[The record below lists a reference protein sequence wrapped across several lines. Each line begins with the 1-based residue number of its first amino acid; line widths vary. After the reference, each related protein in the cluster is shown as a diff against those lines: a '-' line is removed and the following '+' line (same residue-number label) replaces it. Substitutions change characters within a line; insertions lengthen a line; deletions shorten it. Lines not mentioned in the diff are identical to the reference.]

1 MHDPGYGL
9 DYNTRP
15 AIFRLPENPGNAFAR
30 SPHTLRKTPMTD
42 TAILGLGYLGRPLA
56 EALYLRGHAVAALK
70 RQYTSDDVALPI
82 ALNTADLDDEAVWTQ
97 PFWAEHWA
105 DKPVWVCLLPPS
117 AVADYADTVG
127 RWLALAERFQA
138 AHVVL
143 ASSISVYGDAPRV
156 CDEHSPTQPATASAR
171 ACVAAE
177 AMVLAGAVP
186 QVSVLR
192 LGGLYS
198 AARHPLTRLGQ
209 RQPLPQ
215 PHAAANMLHQD
226 RAVAALCCAIEHP
239 QGRRIRNI
247 VETPHPTRQA
257 FYRSQAALLGLP
269 EPLFDHSDARP
280 GKTVASCYDDLSF

>member
-1 MHDPGYGL
+1 
-9 DYNTRP
+9 
-15 AIFRLPENPGNAFAR
+15 
-30 SPHTLRKTPMTD
+30 MTD

-70 RQYTSDDVALPI
+70 RRYTSDDVALPI
-82 ALNTADLDDEAVWTQ
+82 ALNAADLDDEAVWTQ

-105 DKPVWVCLLPPS
+105 DKPTWVCLLPPS
-117 AVADYADTVG
+117 AVADYAAVLR
-127 RWLALAERFQA
+127 RWLALAEHFQA

-143 ASSISVYGDAPRV
+143 GSSISVYGDAPRL
-156 CDEHSPTQPATASAR
+156 CDEHSPPQPATASAR

-177 AMVLAGAVP
+177 TIVLDSAVP

-198 AARHPLTRLGQ
+198 AARHPLNRLLQ

-215 PHAAANMLHQD
+215 PQAAANMLHQD
-226 RAVAALCCAIEHP
+226 RAVAALLHAIAHP

-247 VETPHPTRQA
+247 VETPPPTRED
-257 FYRSQAALLGLP
+257 FYTAQAALLGLP
-269 EPLFDHSDARP
+269 PPQFDPGDTRP
-280 GKTVASCYDDLSF
+280 GKVLASCYDDVSF